1 MADLVRNPYEMVRHG
16 SAAAR
21 VRAAQS
27 AGNERIGRPPPDG
40 AWAAN
45 GEDPAEVAEEAGGYL
60 AVPAAAT
67 QTFWDS

>member
-1 MADLVRNPYEMVRHG
+1 MADLVRNPYEMRRQG

-21 VRAAQS
+21 QRAAQS
-27 AGNERIGRPPPDG
+27 AGHECIGRPPPDG

-60 AVPAAAT
+60 AVPATKT
-67 QTFWDS
+67 Q